1 MMNMAW
7 DYQIFKHR
15 EIFEKFESITT
26 IDPEFD
32 QLDRY
37 YDEKQ
42 VLSQLSEPLK
52 KNYGL
57 EIDWI
62 KIISVWHV
70 FGKRF
75 QVVYELGKGDLN
87 NARAVLTVRFFS
99 RETDDLYSQKIQAEA
114 HHPDDIIHF
123 PKWHAVA
130 SFFPE
135 DASLPSL
142 RSMIDQKKIRE
153 HFKDITDLSN
163 NFQEVDWK
171 LLGYR
176 PGERAAIKY
185 CLPESP
191 LVGKTSKGNL
201 AVEAHERMTMLWKSP
216 DRSFQMPEPIVLDP
230 AEGIRWETFLPG
242 KRVEVVF
249 SEIDFPHFIKMVCT
263 ALTKL
268 HHIQMKDLPPGGLDV
283 VLKRMQKKMIP
294 RICRLLTPLSEKI
307 ESYFSRL
314 LKASRSVQGGK
325 QRLIHGDLHT
335 GNLLIHGNIV
345 SFIDLDALSLG
356 DPAYDLAL
364 LGSRLL
370 LVALLRKERIEEVS
384 IAVSMLPSSYEAAGG
399 DPIPEKTFSWY
410 LSALLVGR
418 QLKTC
423 VRERPPE
430 LGRLAPIL
438 ITLAQRILEVGQFEP
453 SLIQP
458 FDVETYK
465 QENEDA
471 HS

>member
-1 MMNMAW
+1 MNMAW
-7 DYQIFKHR
+7 DYRTFKHR
-15 EIFEKFESITT
+15 EILEKFESVTT

-32 QLDRY
+32 QLDWY
-37 YDEKQ
+37 HDEEQ

-52 KNYGL
+52 KNRNL

-75 QVVYELGKGDLN
+75 QVVYQLGRGDLTN
-87 NARAVLTVRFFS
+87 NSEVLSVRFFS
-99 RETDDLYSQKIQAEA
+99 RDLYDLYSQKIQAEA
-114 HHPDDIIHF
+114 YHPDDIIHF
-123 PKWHAVA
+123 PKWDAVA

-142 RSMIDQKKIRE
+142 RSMIDQKKIRQ
-153 HFKDITDLSN
+153 HFKGITHVSN
-163 NFQEVDWK
+163 NIQGVDWK

-185 CLPESP
+185 CLPEFP

-201 AVEAHERMTMLWKSP
+201 AVEAHQRMTLLWLSP
-216 DRSFQMPEPIVLDP
+216 DRFFQMPQPIALDP
-230 AEGIRWETFLPG
+230 VAGIRWETFLPG

-249 SEIDFPHFIKMVCT
+249 SEIDFSHFLKMVCT
-263 ALTKL
+263 ALTRL
-268 HHIQMKDLPPGGLDV
+268 HHVQIKDLPSGGLDV

-294 RICRLLTPLSEKI
+294 RICRLLAPLSEEI

-314 LKASRSVQGGK
+314 LKASRSIQGEK

-335 GNLLIHGNIV
+335 GNLLIHGDTV

-356 DPAYDLAL
+356 DSAYDLAL

-370 LVALLRKERIEEVS
+370 LVALLRRERLGEVGD
-384 IAVSMLPSSYEAAGG
+384 AVAMLPSSYEAAGG
-399 DPIPEKTFSWY
+399 DPISQKTFSWY

-430 LGRLAPIL
+430 LGRLAPVL
-438 ITLAQRILEVGQFEP
+438 LTLAQKILESGQFEP
-453 SLIQP
+453 SLIQQ
-458 FDVETYK
+458 FDDGNLK
-465 QENEDA
+465 QRNKDV
-471 HS
+471 HF